1 MNNEDDDVKKT
12 FFFTK
17 VKEKRQIANQHSN
30 HSDSGSFRSI
40 SRNQKMMESF
50 IKGLRNN
57 DEL

>member
-1 MNNEDDDVKKT
+1 MDDEVKKT
-12 FFFTK
+12 FFTK

-30 HSDSGSFRSI
+30 HSDGVSFRSI
-40 SRNQKMMESF
+40 NRNQKMMECF

>member
-1 MNNEDDDVKKT
+1 MDNEDDEVKKT
-12 FFFTK
+12 FFYK
-17 VKEKRQIANQHSN
+17 GQREKQIANQHSS

-40 SRNQKMMESF
+40 NRNQKMMECF